1 MEKISLSFQMN
12 ECKNRII
19 KSYEIKQRDLLNGQR
34 ELTRNEMLRSLGT
47 DLTTSPGLSDFLH

>member
-34 ELTRNEMLRSLGT
+34 ELTRNEMLKSLGT